1 MLMILRDNPDRFRWL
16 NAASKKPANSRILAL
31 RFRQLIKLSHAQ
43 DTRANFHQIRKV
55 ATSLAFDKS
64 LSIKDI
70 CTRANWGSRSVFF
83 KNYYKKQDVKNIC
96 ISLGHKIN

>member
-1 MLMILRDNPDRFRWL
+1 MVMILRDNPDRFRGL

-31 RFRQLIKLSHAQ
+31 RFRQLIKRSHAQ
-43 DTRANFHQIRKV
+43 DTRANLYQIRKV

-70 CTRANWGSRSVFF
+70 CTRANWESSSVIF
-83 KNYYKKQDVKNIC
+83 KNYYKNQDVKNIC
-96 ISLGHKIN
+96 ISLEHKIK